1 MSLTILMDTREK
13 SGKKNHILRYFDNNS
28 IQVERIKL
36 NVGDY
41 AIKGNESVVVDLKR
55 NILELA
61 SNFFCDK
68 VRFEKECIR
77 AKNNGISL
85 IFLIEEKC
93 DKNKLMN
100 WCAPTN
106 VNDERFLNVHGW
118 QIYNEMKRYSK
129 LFNCKFRFCHK
140 NSTGRQIISLL
151 QEEIKKQHLNKNKDF
166 NKSAKKC

>member
-1 MSLTILMDTREK
+1 MTANYRSNFIILMDTREK
-13 SGKKNHILRYFDNNS
+13 QGKKDHILKYFAFHE

-41 AIKGNESVVVDLKR
+41 AIKGKEFVVIDLKR

-61 SNFFCDK
+61 GNFFCDK

-77 AKNNGISL
+77 AKNNGITL

-93 DKNKLMN
+93 DKDKLLK
-100 WCAPTN
+100 WHAPVD
-106 VNDERFLNVHGW
+106 VNDKRFLNVHGW
-118 QIYNEMKRYSK
+118 QVYNEMKRYAA

-140 NSTGRQIISLL
+140 NGTGRQIVELL
-151 QEEIKKQHLNKNKDF
+151 LSEL
-166 NKSAKKC
+166 AKGQG